1 MSGVRNAIGND
12 GRSIVFALNAGHAK
26 KRVINLRGVW
36 ANSNQSVQILESISQ
51 HPASTRHAS
60 TPNQL
65 PPSADTT
72 IARAITEIRTCAIIS
87 SGPAFFSSNELAR
100 EGGREGGFLTLVDN
114 TRVLKHR
121 DALIRSI
128 DFEIIRVKFFFFFS
142 PPPRINSFKISMTSL
157 EITLAL

>member
-12 GRSIVFALNAGHAK
+12 GRSIFAALNAGHAK

-72 IARAITEIRTCAIIS
+72 IARADNRNSNLCYYL

-121 DALIRSI
+121 DDLIRSI
-128 DFEIIRVKFFFFFS
+128 DFEIIRVKFFLFFS
-142 PPPRINSFKISMTSL
+142 PSPAYK
-157 EITLAL
+157 